1 MGAEPVRVAEAV
13 RPLYHA
19 ALAHGA
25 NHLITLVR
33 DCVDTLERAGVRP
46 AERLVAP
53 LLSAAL
59 DNALRHGDR
68 ALTGPVARGDV
79 GTVRKHLDELTAL
92 DPDLADTYRVLARR
106 TARRAA
112 AAGLLPDHAV
122 DDVLST
128 LREGP

>member
-1 MGAEPVRVAEAV
+1 V
-13 RPLYHA
+13 
-19 ALAHGA
+19 
-25 NHLITLVR
+25 TLVR
-33 DCVDTLERAGVRP
+33 DCVDTLERAGIKP

-79 GTVRKHLDELTAL
+79 GTVRTHLRVLTET
-92 DPDLADTYRVLARR
+92 DPDLAETYRVLAGR

-112 AAGLLPDHAV
+112 AAGLLPDATA

-128 LREGP
+128 LQEGQ